1 MKGPIKA
8 DLWSYWGVAD
18 AICIT
23 TNGSCDRNGD
33 AIMGKG
39 VALAAKRF
47 NPGIEMKLGE
57 ALRAH
62 GNITQV
68 IPGTQLSLLPGMS
81 HTVLVALP
89 TKPGDTR
96 VTNLNQLM
104 PAYRANARIG
114 SIAQGWKF
122 LSTPEL
128 VGQSLGCLAG
138 LADFYNWQ
146 SIVLTPPGAGNGGL
160 DFNLSMAICKELLDD
175 RFTVV
180 MQ

>member
-1 MKGPIKA
+1 MKQLRA

-18 AICIT
+18 AVCIT

-39 VALAAKRF
+39 VALAAKKF
-47 NPGIEMKLGE
+47 NPGIEMQLGK
-57 ALRAH
+57 ALRKN

-68 IPGTQLSLLPGMS
+68 IPGNQLSLLPGTV

-96 VTNLNQLM
+96 VDNLNQLM
-104 PAYRANARIG
+104 PAYRVGTRIG

-122 LSTPEL
+122 LSPPEL
-128 VGQSLGCLAG
+128 IGKSLGCLVG
-138 LADFYNWQ
+138 LADFYNWK
-146 SIVLTPPGAGNGGL
+146 SVVLTPPGAGNGGL
-160 DFNLSMAICKELLDD
+160 DFNLSLAICEAFLDD
-175 RFTVV
+175 RFMVV
-180 MQ
+180 NQ